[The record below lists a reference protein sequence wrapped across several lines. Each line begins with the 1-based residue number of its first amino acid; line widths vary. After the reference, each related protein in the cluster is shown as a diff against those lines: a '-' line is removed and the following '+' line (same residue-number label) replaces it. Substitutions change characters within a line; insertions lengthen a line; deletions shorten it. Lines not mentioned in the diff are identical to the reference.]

1 MTFDVIKQTKMN
13 YNVSKLES
21 IGVFMDLASRLLL
34 LLEVSEL
41 GSFSKVSEH
50 RNVNRSAISKQIV
63 KLEDELGVQLL
74 NRTTRSLS
82 LTAAG
87 SEMVSQA
94 RHLRELLNNSKRLA
108 ENYHSEP
115 RGELKISSSALFGRQ
130 YVQQAVLKFQT
141 LYPDVRIELLL
152 EDRMVDIVGEG
163 FDIGFRIGKP
173 KESNLIAKQI
183 ARNRLLIVAAPSFI
197 KKYGLPKT
205 IPKLESMPAVVYSS
219 QGLVI
224 DKFNYLDASGNEAHF
239 QLTPTYKVN
248 EVEMLINTALA
259 GNMLTVTT
267 AQMIKN
273 EILDGTLVPLMTHI
287 NLTDY
292 GTFYAVYPH
301 RNAPLKT
308 KLFIETLREVIGE
321 DNPIWEERI
330 PGFSKMYG
338 RNS

>member
-1 MTFDVIKQTKMN
+1 
-13 YNVSKLES
+13 
-21 IGVFMDLASRLLL
+21 MDLASRLLL

-41 GSFSKVSEH
+41 GSFAKVSEH

-63 KLEDELGVQLL
+63 KLEGELGVQLL

-82 LTAAG
+82 LTVAG
-87 SEMVSQA
+87 TEMVSQA
-94 RHLRELLNNSKRLA
+94 RQLRDLLNNSKRLA

-115 RGELKISSSALFGRQ
+115 RGELKISSTTLFGRQ
-130 YVQQAVLKFQT
+130 YVQKAILQFQA
-141 LYPDVRIELLL
+141 LYPDIQVELLL

-163 FDIGFRIGKP
+163 FDIGFRIGEP
-173 KESNLIAKQI
+173 KESNLISKQI
-183 ARNRLLIVAAPSFI
+183 ARNRLLIVAAPEFI
-197 KKYGLPKT
+197 KKYGLPTT
-205 IPKLESMPAVVYSS
+205 IPKLESMPAVVYSA

-224 DKFNYLDASGNEAHF
+224 DRFKYIDNSGNDAYF
-239 QLTPTYKVN
+239 QLTPDYKVN

-267 AQMIKN
+267 AQMIEN
-273 EILDGTLVPLMTHI
+273 EIVDGKLIPIMTHI
-287 NLTDY
+287 NLADY

-308 KLFIETLREVIGE
+308 KLFIKALKEVIGE
-321 DNPIWEERI
+321 KVPIWESKI
-330 PGFSKMYG
+330 PNFDKMYG